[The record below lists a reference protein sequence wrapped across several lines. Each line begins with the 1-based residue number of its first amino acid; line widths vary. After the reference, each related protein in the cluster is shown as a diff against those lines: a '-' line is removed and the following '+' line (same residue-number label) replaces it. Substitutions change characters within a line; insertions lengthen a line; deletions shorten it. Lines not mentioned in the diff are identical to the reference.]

1 MSIHPSRGT
10 SHLLCGWNDIH
21 EQFQQYLTSD
31 LHVSSD
37 CVPDVV
43 VLCVD
48 VGQVVVVDVVAVLV
62 KL

>member
-1 MSIHPSRGT
+1 MNNF
-10 SHLLCGWNDIH
+10 ND
-21 EQFQQYLTSD
+21 QQYLTSD

-37 CVPDVV
+37 GVPEVV